1 MLWKPGNLPDTEK
14 QSEHR
19 LFPRESLNIAA
30 EIWDVVVVVAV
41 AGLSGLSA
49 AHLLRKRNTGLKI
62 LILEGKGEI
71 FWIQLTKHM
80 KDLAKPVSGLTDRVG
95 GCTVSKEIPTAG
107 GTDWWDFG
115 GQWTG
120 R

>member
-1 MLWKPGNLPDTEK
+1 M
-14 QSEHR
+14 
-19 LFPRESLNIAA
+19 AA
-30 EIWDVVVVVAV
+30 EIWDVVVVG

-49 AHLLRKRNTGLKI
+49 AHLIRKRNAGLKI

-71 FWIQLTKHM
+71 FWIQFAEHM
-80 KDLAKPVSGLTDRVG
+80 QAFAKPVSGLTDRVG
-95 GCTVSKEIPTAG
+95 GRTVSKEIPAAG
-107 GTDWWDFG
+107 GTDRWDFG